1 MKSDIKEF
9 FITPMD
15 FYELDL
21 SDKEMMLLA
30 RYMKPDIKGIFI
42 PDEFLK
48 LDLTHTEMLI
58 LAIYKSCTEEEP
70 LKCCVYTNG
79 NIAEMINVNVQ
90 TVKKAKKRLKK
101 LGYIRTN
108 GGIKTYYQGINKG
121 NNE

>member
-9 FITPMD
+9 FTPMD

-42 PDEFLK
+42 PDEFFK

-58 LAIYKSCTEEEP
+58 LAIYKYCTEEEP
-70 LKCCVYTNG
+70 LKCCVYTNQS
-79 NIAEMINVNVQ
+79 IADMIKVNVQ
-90 TVKKAKKRLKK
+90 TVKRAKKRLRE
-101 LGYIRTN
+101 LGYIRTD
-108 GGIKTYYQGINKG
+108 GGIRTYYLGINKG

>member
-9 FITPMD
+9 FTPMD

-42 PDEFLK
+42 PFEFLK
-48 LDLTHTEMLI
+48 LDLTNTERMM
-58 LAIYKSCTEEEP
+58 LAIYKYCTEEEP
-70 LKCCVYTNG
+70 LKCCVYTNQS
-79 NIAEMINVNVQ
+79 IAEILNVNVK
-90 TVKKAKKRLKK
+90 TVIRAKKRFKNR
-101 LGYIRTN
+101 GYIRTD
-108 GGIKTYYQGINKG
+108 GGIRTYYLGINKG